1 MLRILRSLWIWT
13 ATAALILLWVVFL
26 AIVRLF
32 DRDPQRLRTAR
43 CFRRLGHA
51 MARVNPWRLHISG
64 RERVQPGQVYVIVS
78 NHQSYADIPV
88 VSHVNIDAKWLGKAE
103 MFRVPLIG
111 WMLRM
116 AGDIPVA
123 RGDRKKSAQ
132 ALLQCARYLRQG
144 CSIVFFPEGTRSRD
158 GQVLPFNEGPFQLA
172 IRERVPVLPLVV
184 EGTGDA
190 LPRNSWLFGGARD
203 IHLRILE
210 PVSVE
215 GWTVKQSGEL
225 RDAVRGKIVDE
236 LNSLRTA

>member
-1 MLRILRSLWIWT
+1 MLRILRSIWIWT
-13 ATAALILLWVVFL
+13 ATAALILLWVAFL

-64 RERVQPGQVYVIVS
+64 RERVESGQVYVIVS
-78 NHQSYADIPV
+78 NHQSFADIPV

-123 RGDRKKSAQ
+123 RGDRRKSAQ
-132 ALLQCARYLRQG
+132 ALLQCARYLRHG

-190 LPRNSWLFGGARD
+190 LPRNSWLFGGSRD

-225 RDAVRGKIVDE
+225 RDAVRGKMVDE
-236 LNSLRTA
+236 LNSLRSA

>member
-1 MLRILRSLWIWT
+1 MLRILRSIWIWT
-13 ATAALILLWVVFL
+13 ATAALILLWVAL
-26 AIVRLF
+26 MAIVRLF
-32 DRDPQRLRTAR
+32 DRDPRRLRTAR

-51 MARVNPWRLHISG
+51 MALVNPWRIHISG

-103 MFRVPLIG
+103 VFRLPVIG
-111 WMLRM
+111 WMMRI

-132 ALLQCARYLRQG
+132 ALLQCARYLRRG

-158 GQVLPFNEGPFQLA
+158 GQVLPFNDGPFQLA
-172 IRERVPVLPLVV
+172 IREHVPVLPLVLD
-184 EGTGDA
+184 GTGDA

-203 IHLRILE
+203 IHLRVLD
-210 PVSVE
+210 PVPVDSY
-215 GWTVKQSGEL
+215 TVKQSGEL
-225 RDAVRGKIVDE
+225 RDAVRQKIVDE
-236 LNSLRTA
+236 LNALRKA

>member
-1 MLRILRSLWIWT
+1 MLRILRSIWIWT

-32 DRDPQRLRTAR
+32 DRDPRHLRTAR

-51 MARVNPWRLHISG
+51 MAHVNPWRIHISG
-64 RERVQPGQVYVIVS
+64 RERVRPGQVYVIVS

-103 MFRVPLIG
+103 MFRVPPLG

-116 AGDIPVA
+116 AGDIPVT

-132 ALLQCARYLRQG
+132 ALLQCARYLRRG

-158 GQVLPFNEGPFQLA
+158 GQVLPFNDGPFQLA
-172 IRERVPVLPLVV
+172 IREHVPVLPLVV

-203 IHLRILE
+203 IHLRVLE
-210 PVSVE
+210 PVPVD

-236 LNSLRTA
+236 LNALRKA

>member
-1 MLRILRSLWIWT
+1 MLRILRSIWIWT
-13 ATAALILLWVVFL
+13 ATAALILLWVAFL

-64 RERVQPGQVYVIVS
+64 RERVEPGQVYVIVS
-78 NHQSYADIPV
+78 NHQSFADIPV

-123 RGDRKKSAQ
+123 RGDRRKSAQ
-132 ALLQCARYLRQG
+132 ALLQCARYLRHG

-190 LPRNSWLFGGARD
+190 LPRNSWLFGGSRD

-225 RDAVRGKIVDE
+225 RDAVRGKMVDE
-236 LNSLRTA
+236 LNSLRSA